1 MAKRRAGERKPPW
14 LRLLAPDGNIA
25 QLEAAI
31 CGTCGRWV
39 LRCRQGVWEVWD
51 PGVIQGDDLTVAII
65 LGVRLTRLKT
75 VYGMRGPTLIDVCGE
90 CGIMPDAQYL
100 AEHRCWFAPVGRTP
114 YKPAAKAR
122 QPGKPWGGP
131 KLSKQEIAEFKRIW
145 NMPYSRLKY
154 EKAPTMVGQGD
165 EKQTLF

>member
-1 MAKRRAGERKPPW
+1 MHKGIRARERKPPW

-25 QLEAAI
+25 QLEAAV

-39 LRCRQGVWEVWD
+39 LRCRQGVWESWD

-75 VYGMRGPTLIDVCGE
+75 VYGMCGPTLIDVCGE
-90 CGIMPDAQYL
+90 RGIRSDGQYL
-100 AEHRCWFAPVGRTP
+100 AEHRCGFAPVSLTP

-122 QPGKPWGGP
+122 QPGKPWASGI
-131 KLSKQEIAEFKRIW
+131 KLTEEDVREFERIW
-145 NMPYSRLKY
+145 NMPVKELKCLTRS
-154 EKAPTMVGQGD
+154 KGN
-165 EKQTLF
+165 